1 VPPDEIRHSIDCVV
15 DDGGD
20 VNDLAHMLLHG
31 GGVLVVPRF
40 LAQLIVCLAA
50 SAGRL

>member
-1 VPPDEIRHSIDCVV
+1 MKSATALIVV

-31 GGVLVVPRF
+31 GEYW
-40 LAQLIVCLAA
+40 
-50 SAGRL
+50 